1 MSLVIPANTAFAI
14 VGVSGAGKSTLADII
29 AGLVV
34 PQSGK
39 LVVDDCVVEA
49 GMLQNWRQGMAY
61 VPQDAPLFDDSIR
74 ANLTVAARDA
84 TDGEIWNCLEIVE
97 AADLVRGLEQGL
109 DTRVGDRGARLSGG
123 QRQRLRLASALL
135 KKPELLLLD
144 EATNALGPGDERTI
158 VGNLRRLLSS
168 MTIVVIAHRKSSVA
182 WTDSGILLKDGKVAA
197 SGPTGA
203 LLASAGGIFEMG
215 DALLDTSRQ

>member
-1 MSLVIPANTAFAI
+1 M
-14 VGVSGAGKSTLADII
+14 
-29 AGLVV
+29 
-34 PQSGK
+34 
-39 LVVDDCVVEA
+39 
-49 GMLQNWRQGMAY
+49 
-61 VPQDAPLFDDSIR
+61 FDDSIR